1 MKGAGAVKL
10 ALAAPAAL
18 LLAACTATSPAPR
31 PSVPPPSV
39 ETVTGQA
46 LVAQAEAGPGG
57 SVTFPALTFS
67 GPVSTVS
74 RDAVL
79 GSPGGTQAF
88 ATPRGTLT
96 VRYTAASAG
105 SAPEA
110 AGSGARACVFTR
122 RAASGTY
129 VITGGTGSF
138 AGATGHGAYTL
149 VFVAETKR
157 APGGACSPSGTPIPA
172 GDQADFTAGG
182 PLAVPS

>member
-46 LVAQAEAGPGG
+46 LGAQAEAGPGG

-110 AGSGARACVFTR
+110 AGSGARPGCGAADRGRAQQRPLVHRAVSHHRR
-122 RAASGTY
+122 RAARS
-129 VITGGTGSF
+129 I
-138 AGATGHGAYTL
+138 
-149 VFVAETKR
+149 R
-157 APGGACSPSGTPIPA
+157 PRPST
-172 GDQADFTAGG
+172 
-182 PLAVPS
+182 